1 MKRTLCILLSL
12 MLTLTGLVGL
22 CVTASAK
29 NYNVGDIIEFGS
41 YPQSEVKDSATVMAL
56 NAAPGLWQSYR
67 YYIGTDGYDGQMTE
81 SDFMQYRDVM
91 CNGQMYRGVRFSKF
105 RPGWT
110 TVPSTAQASAQDENG
125 YLTGKV
131 YWFLYEPL
139 KWRVLDPGTGLVLC
153 ESLIDSQP
161 FHNYHL
167 SSGQDYYGHSA
178 VWGAAYNGYY
188 ANNYQR
194 SDIRKW
200 LNSDFEDLAFSA
212 EQKNAIKVTKLDNRA
227 YNPEHDHYDSSMT
240 NDRVFVLSYQDMQN
254 TAYGFQADRNAEDP
268 ARLAKGT
275 DYAKCQG
282 LSANAWQG
290 GYSSWLLRTAGLWT
304 YAICTVTHQGTV
316 IYHEGTTDRT
326 FYGVRPA
333 ITLDLTKYAL
343 LNAQLNVP
351 QAATVEYKSTVTVT
365 ATADNIPTNYFVA
378 LYDGDTQLAKGDN
391 KTVSY
396 TVTKIKAGKTL
407 TAKIIDVNGNVQSNA
422 DGKLEKDITIT
433 VKTGFFAKLKA
444 FFLGLFGLLPKVT
457 LNP

>member
-1 MKRTLCILLSL
+1 MKRTLCILLSIIL
-12 MLTLTGLVGL
+12 AVTGLVGL
-22 CVTASAK
+22 AVPAGAIGYK
-29 NYNVGDIIEFGS
+29 VGDVIEFGS
-41 YPQSEVKDSATVMAL
+41 YPQTEVKDSATVMAL

-67 YYIGTDGYDGQMTE
+67 YYIGTDGYDGQMNE
-81 SDFMQYRDVM
+81 SDFMQYRDVTY
-91 CNGQMYRGVRFSKF
+91 NGQRYRGVQFSKF

-110 TVPSTAQASAQDENG
+110 TVPSTAQTSAQDDNG
-125 YLTGKV
+125 YLTGIV

-167 SSGQDYYGHSA
+167 SSGQDYYELTA

-188 ANNYQR
+188 VNNYQH
-194 SDIRKW
+194 SDLRKW
-200 LNSDFEDLAFSA
+200 LNSDFEDLAFTA
-212 EQKNAIKVTKLDNRA
+212 AQKDAVKVTKLDNRA
-227 YNPEHDHYDSSMT
+227 YAPERDRYDSSVT

-254 TAYGFQADRNAEDP
+254 TAYGFQADPKAEDP

-282 LSANAWQG
+282 LDAHAWQNG
-290 GYSSWLLRTAGLWT
+290 HSPWLLRTAGLWT

-343 LNAQLNVP
+343 LNAQLLVIES
-351 QAATVEYKSTVTVT
+351 ATVGYKATVTVM
-365 ATADNIPTNYFVA
+365 AAADNVPVGCFVA
-378 LYDGDTQLAKGDN
+378 LYDGETQVAKGDN
-391 KTVSY
+391 KAVTY
-396 TVTKIKAGKTL
+396 TMTKMKASKTL
-407 TAKIIDVNGNVQSNA
+407 TAKVIDLNGNVQSNA
-422 DGKLEKDITIT
+422 DGKLEKQITIT
-433 VKTGFFAKLKA
+433 VKTGFFDKVKA
-444 FFLGLFGLLPKVT
+444 FFLGLFGLLPKIT